1 MVFRISQEQRQDL
14 IDRMTDNLSA
24 IGFHCFGDSIANARE
39 VCENIE
45 KKAFGVADVAS
56 TTTVEVHHK
65 EGVSGD
71 RPMKESMSLYIS
83 KAAEL
88 MKEECLRRADS
99 AGGKGGGASTSE
111 VVSSKAVQDKDH
123 FDVALDSTDREFYT
137 GPRAEEVLAP
147 LLQPNASFKF
157 VRLST
162 KSWGID
168 AAKVAKKAFE
178 NLKGTLEVV
187 DLADTIAGRPEVEA
201 LKAMEIMC
209 EGLSVCKLKEVDL
222 SDNAFGEKGVRAC
235 AKLLQSQSTL
245 EGISFL
251 NNGISEQAARAISEL
266 LASPATLKKYHLDKN
281 MTGDEGTVH
290 VAAVLE
296 KATGIEDFKMA
307 GSRFTSDGALMLAKA
322 LLRGSSLKK
331 LNLTDNNVNEEGGE
345 AFLEVFKKHSKLEY
359 LNLEATALGE
369 EITGKVTQVVAE
381 HCPDLE
387 TLILSANDILREG
400 VDSVA
405 EGIAKMKKLKVLK
418 ITDNELGDAG
428 VAKIC
433 VALQTSAAKLEELDV
448 SCNEISKSGAEAVSK
463 LAATSLKSTIKKVNL
478 DQNWIQED
486 AIESIQKIFA
496 DAGLDSVLQSLEDN
510 DPDGE
515 PDEDEADEVANLI
528 AKLMV

>member
-1 MVFRISQEQRQDL
+1 MVFRIEQKQREDL
-14 IDRMTDNLSA
+14 ISRMSENLSA
-24 IGFHCFGDSIANARE
+24 IGFHCFGDSIGESRE
-39 VCENIE
+39 ICEQIE
-45 KKAFGVADVAS
+45 RKAFNVADVAS
-56 TTTVEVHHK
+56 ETTVETHHNK
-65 EGVSGD
+65 NVSGD
-71 RPMKESMSLYIS
+71 RPIKESMSLYIT

-88 MKEECLRRADS
+88 LKEECLKRS
-99 AGGKGGGASTSE
+99 KSTLDKQTGN
-111 VVSSKAVQDKDH
+111 SSTTTTTTKAVQDKDT
-123 FDVALDSTDREFYT
+123 FDVALDSSDREFYT

-147 LLQPNASFKF
+147 LLLPNASFKF

-168 AAKVAKKAFE
+168 AAKVAKRAFE
-178 NLKGTLEVV
+178 NLKDTLEVV

-209 EGLSVCKLKEVDL
+209 EGLSQCKLKEVDL

-235 AKLLQSQSTL
+235 TKLLQSQTTL

-307 GSRFTSDGALMLAKA
+307 GSRFTSDGAMMLAKA
-322 LLRGSSLKK
+322 LMHGNSLKR
-331 LNLTDNNVNEEGGE
+331 LNLTDNNVNEEGGI
-345 AFLEVFKKHSKLEY
+345 AFIEVFKKHTKLVY

-369 EITGKVTQVVAE
+369 EVTGKVAHVVAE

-387 TLILSANDILREG
+387 TLIISANDILREG
-400 VDSVA
+400 VDSVSEA
-405 EGIAKMKKLKVLK
+405 ISKMKKLKVLK
-418 ITDNELGDAG
+418 ITDNELGDIG

-433 VALQTSAAKLEELDV
+433 IALQTSGAKIEELDV
-448 SCNEISKSGAEAVSK
+448 SCNAISKSGAEAVSK
-463 LAATSLKSTIKKVNL
+463 LATTSLKSTIKKVNL

-486 AIESIQKIFA
+486 AVESIKKTFA
-496 DAGLDSVLQSLEDN
+496 DAGLDSVLMPLDEN
-510 DPDGE
+510 DPDE
-515 PDEDEADEVANLI
+515 EADDEDADEVLDLLSNL
-528 AKLMV
+528 KM